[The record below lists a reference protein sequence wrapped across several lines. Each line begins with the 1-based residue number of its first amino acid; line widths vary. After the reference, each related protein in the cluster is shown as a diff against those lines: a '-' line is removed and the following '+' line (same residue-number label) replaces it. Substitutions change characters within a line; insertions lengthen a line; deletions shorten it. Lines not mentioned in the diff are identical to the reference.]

1 MGGKIL
7 TLCTDT
13 ADIDPFV
20 CFINRIQDHVIA
32 VDKLPDTL
40 FAPQRYIVQGILFG
54 EFGQIALNRLP
65 QSRISGFRK
74 SGISELMQDI
84 GEFLQNILLSG
95 LRIVNFI
102 SCHHDCSK
110 APLSFRQDRAENK
123 CGWQQYPIRFA
134 GAVR

>member
-1 MGGKIL
+1 MGGKVL
-7 TLCTDT
+7 TLCTGA
-13 ADIDPFV
+13 ADIDPLACLV
-20 CFINRIQDHVIA
+20 NRIQNHVIA

-40 FAPQRYIVQGILFG
+40 FIPRRYIVQGILFR

-65 QSRISGFRK
+65 QPRIPGFCK

-95 LRIVNFI
+95 LRIINLI

-123 CGWQQYPIRFA
+123 CGWRQYPLRFA

>member
-40 FAPQRYIVQGILFG
+40 FAPQRYIVQWILFG

-84 GEFLQNILLSG
+84 GEFLQSILLNG
-95 LRIVNFI
+95 LRIVNLI
-102 SCHHDCSK
+102 SRRNT
-110 APLSFRQDRAENK
+110 ANELNLPPLVKRARFVDHSFA
-123 CGWQQYPIRFA
+123 A
-134 GAVR
+134 